1 MNNCQICGRK
11 LDEPGEPLSETAY
24 GGLCLLCAATFMG
37 NPTAMDRIRERQRM
51 ARWRIRGLNFGDR
64 SGARWM
70 FSIKARWDW
79 HASDTEWNQLFEL
92 FTME

>member
-1 MNNCQICGRK
+1 MSACQICGCQ
-11 LDEPGEPLSETAY
+11 LNEPGRMLSEAAY

-37 NPTAMDRIRERQRM
+37 DQTAMERIRSVQRA

-70 FSIKARWDW
+70 FSIKASWDW
-79 HASDTEWNQLFEL
+79 QVSDTEWSQLFEL